1 MGHSLPPPNRWMDA
15 AKRFTAL
22 PTILFADLDFT
33 QQTFVGQLGC
43 ARLRLYERTQPN
55 NKNNK
60 FNAFHFSP
68 LDWEFN
74 SEIDGAWKEFM
85 GDSYKT
91 TEICVEN
98 INITRN
104 ADGDYLFASVQG
116 AQEKQVNRRFERAD
130 IDLLE
135 FLHMPGDLPKLFQE
149 LEI

>member
-1 MGHSLPPPNRWMDA
+1 MGKSLPPPNRWMDA

-22 PTILFADLDFT
+22 PTIQYADLDFT

-104 ADGDYLFASVQG
+104 ADGDYLFATVQG
-116 AQEKQVNRRFERAD
+116 AQEKRVDRRFERAD

-149 LEI
+149 FEI